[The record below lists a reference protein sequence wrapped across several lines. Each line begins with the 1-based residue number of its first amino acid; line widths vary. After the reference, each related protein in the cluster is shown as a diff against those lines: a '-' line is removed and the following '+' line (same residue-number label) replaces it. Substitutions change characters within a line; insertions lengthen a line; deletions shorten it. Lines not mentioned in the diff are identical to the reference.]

1 MERYFVAKD
10 KGSLCLKGRLFLP
23 GAEVPI
29 QALERLPRESIEW
42 LFDHGLIISV
52 GEVEAVEDE
61 KIGFKS
67 SKMEKE
73 EGVKAPEYEKLSLDE
88 LNLLVKEKDPEME
101 PFETVE
107 EAIAFLRM

>member
-1 MERYFVAKD
+1 MEKYFVAKN

-23 GAEVPI
+23 GEEVPI
-29 QALERLPRESIEW
+29 RVLERLPRESIEW
-42 LFDHGLIISV
+42 LFDHDLIVSI
-52 GEVEAVEDE
+52 GEVEEVEDE

-67 SKMEKE
+67 QKMEDD
-73 EGVKAPEYEKLSLDE
+73 VKVPEYEKLSLDE